1 MKQAKKHTHIT
12 RSVVMPFMNDIPPR
26 NFTEEFQNLQSF
38 SGPTSE
44 NLYDVIIKYNGD
56 ILKVADE
63 LEISIEILSQNYAI
77 AKMPRS
83 KIPLLLEY
91 SEVEY
96 IEPPKILTLS
106 LNEDINRSCIT
117 NVQSPNVFGLSGEG
131 VLIAILDSGIN
142 YTHPDFINEDGTS
155 RILYMWDQTTQGN
168 APEGFSEGSEY
179 TNAQI
184 NDALQN
190 DSPYQIVPET
200 DNIGHGTAVA
210 GIAAGNGRASNGQN
224 IGVAPKASLI
234 VVKLGENGFSSF
246 ALTTQLMRA
255 IKYVTDKAKILNMPM
270 AINISY
276 GTNDGPHN
284 GQSIF
289 ETFIND
295 MAEIWKTSV
304 IVAAGN
310 EGGAGHHYEGTI
322 SSGEMQDIKFFY
334 SGKYSSFYLTLWKNF
349 ADDLTAELILPNGKS
364 TGEVV
369 SYNLGGNYKI
379 EDVSIAINYGQPK
392 FYTTFQEIFFQV
404 DNNSP
409 IPITGIFTV
418 RVRAGEIVDGHYDMY
433 LPTVEEVGYE
443 TAFTFPNENVTITIP
458 ATAQN
463 VISVGGYDSLRDSV
477 ANFSGRGNTI
487 NIVFSKPDI
496 VAPAVNVL
504 STSTGG
510 GYSTFSGTSIAAPFV
525 TGSAA
530 LMMQW
535 GIIQNNDPFLYGQR
549 IKAYLKSGAR
559 RISGIS
565 FPNNRW
571 GYGALCLLNT
581 MSELKIFNGYNFT

>member
-1 MKQAKKHTHIT
+1 MGRAGNHTYFK
-12 RSVVMPFMNDIPPR
+12 RSVFMPFISSIPPR
-26 NFTEEFQNLQSF
+26 NFTDEFQNSQNF
-38 SGPTSE
+38 SEPNSE
-44 NLYDVIIKYNGD
+44 KQYDVIIKYNGN

-63 LEISIEILSQNYAI
+63 LGISIEILNQNYGI
-77 AKMPRS
+77 AKMPRF
-83 KIPLLLEY
+83 KIPLLLQY
-91 SEVEY
+91 SEIEF

-106 LNEDINRSCIT
+106 AREDINRSCIT
-117 NVQSPNVFGLSGEG
+117 NVQSSNVFGLSGEG

-155 RILYMWDQTTQGN
+155 RILYMWDQTVPGN
-168 APEGFSEGSEY
+168 PPEGFAEGSEY
-179 TNAQI
+179 TNFQI

-190 DSPYQIVPET
+190 DSPYQIVPEF
-200 DNIGHGTAVA
+200 DSIGHGTAVT
-210 GIAAGNGRASNGQN
+210 GIAAGNGRSSNGQN

-234 VVKLGENGFSSF
+234 IVKLGENGYPSF

-255 IKYVTDKAKILNMPM
+255 IKYVTDKAKLLNMPL

-289 ETFIND
+289 ETYIDD
-295 MAEIWKTSV
+295 MAELWKTSI

-310 EGGAGHHYEGTI
+310 EGGAGHHYEGMI
-322 SSGEMQDIKFFY
+322 SSGNTQNIKFFY
-334 SGKYSSFYLTLWKNF
+334 SGKYSSFYITMWKNF
-349 ADDLTAELILPNGKS
+349 ADDLTVELILPNGES

-369 SYNLGGNYKI
+369 VYDLSGTYKI
-379 EDVSIAINYGQPK
+379 EDVSISINYGQPK
-392 FYTTFQEIFFQV
+392 FYTTFQEIFFQI

-409 IPITGIFTV
+409 LPLTGIFTIKI
-418 RVRAGEIVDGHYDMY
+418 RAGEIIDGIYNIY
-433 LPTVEEVGYE
+433 LPTVEEVSYE
-443 TAFTFPNENVTITIP
+443 TAFTFPNENSTITIP

-477 ANFSGRGNTI
+477 ANFSGRGDTI
-487 NIVFSKPDI
+487 NIVYSKPDI
-496 VAPAVNVL
+496 VAPAVNIL
-504 STSTGG
+504 SASNSG
-510 GYSTFSGTSIAAPFV
+510 GYSTFSGTSMAAPFV

-530 LMMQW
+530 LMMEW
-535 GIIQNNDPFLYGQR
+535 GIIQNNDPFLYGER

-565 FPNNRW
+565 FPDNRW

-581 MSELKIFNGYNFT
+581 MSQLKTFNGYNFT

>member
-1 MKQAKKHTHIT
+1 
-12 RSVVMPFMNDIPPR
+12 MPFISSIPPR
-26 NFTEEFQNLQSF
+26 NFTDEFQNSQNF
-38 SGPTSE
+38 SEPNSE
-44 NLYDVIIKYNGD
+44 KQYDVIIKYNGN

-63 LEISIEILSQNYAI
+63 LGISIEILNQNYGI
-77 AKMPRS
+77 AKMPRF
-83 KIPLLLEY
+83 KIPLLLQY
-91 SEVEY
+91 SEIEF

-106 LNEDINRSCIT
+106 AREDINRSCIT
-117 NVQSPNVFGLSGEG
+117 NVQSSNVFGLSGEG

-155 RILYMWDQTTQGN
+155 RILYMWDQTVPGN
-168 APEGFSEGSEY
+168 PPEGFTEGSEY
-179 TNAQI
+179 TNFQI

-190 DSPYQIVPET
+190 DSPYQIVPEF
-200 DNIGHGTAVA
+200 DSIGHGTAVT
-210 GIAAGNGRASNGQN
+210 GIAAGNGRSSNGQN
-224 IGVAPKASLI
+224 IGVAPKSSLI
-234 VVKLGENGFSSF
+234 IVKLGENGYPSF

-255 IKYVTDKAKILNMPM
+255 IKYVIDKAKLLNMPL

-289 ETFIND
+289 ETYIDD
-295 MAEIWKTSV
+295 MAELWKTSI

-310 EGGAGHHYEGTI
+310 EGGAGHHYEGMI
-322 SSGEMQDIKFFY
+322 SSGNTQNIKFFY
-334 SGKYSSFYLTLWKNF
+334 SGKYPSFYITMWKNF
-349 ADDLTAELILPNGKS
+349 ADDLTVELILPNGES

-369 SYNLGGNYKI
+369 VYDLSGTYKI
-379 EDVSIAINYGQPK
+379 EDVSISINYGQPK
-392 FYTTFQEIFFQV
+392 FYTTFQEIFFQI

-409 IPITGIFTV
+409 LPLTGIFTIKI
-418 RVRAGEIVDGHYDMY
+418 RAGEIIDGIYNIY
-433 LPTVEEVGYE
+433 LPTVEEVSYE
-443 TAFTFPNENVTITIP
+443 TAFTFPNENSTITIP

-477 ANFSGRGNTI
+477 ANFSGRGDTI
-487 NIVFSKPDI
+487 NIVYSKPDI
-496 VAPAVNVL
+496 VAPAVNIL
-504 STSTGG
+504 SASNSG
-510 GYSTFSGTSIAAPFV
+510 GYSTFSGTSMAAPFV

-530 LMMQW
+530 LMMEW
-535 GIIQNNDPFLYGQR
+535 GIIQNNDPFLYGER

-565 FPNNRW
+565 FPDNRW

-581 MSELKIFNGYNFT
+581 MSQLKTFNGYNFT

>member
-1 MKQAKKHTHIT
+1 
-12 RSVVMPFMNDIPPR
+12 MPFISSIPPR
-26 NFTEEFQNLQSF
+26 NFTDEFQNSQNF
-38 SGPTSE
+38 SEPNSE
-44 NLYDVIIKYNGD
+44 KQYDVIIKYNGN

-63 LEISIEILSQNYAI
+63 LGISIEILNQNYGI
-77 AKMPRS
+77 AKMPRF
-83 KIPLLLEY
+83 KIPLLLQY
-91 SEVEY
+91 SEIEF

-106 LNEDINRSCIT
+106 AREDINRSCIT
-117 NVQSPNVFGLSGEG
+117 NVQSSNVFGLSGEG

-155 RILYMWDQTTQGN
+155 RILYMWDQTVPGN
-168 APEGFSEGSEY
+168 PPEGFTEGSEY
-179 TNAQI
+179 TNFQI

-190 DSPYQIVPET
+190 DSPYQIVPEF
-200 DNIGHGTAVA
+200 DSIGHGTAVT
-210 GIAAGNGRASNGQN
+210 GIAAGNGRSSNGQN
-224 IGVAPKASLI
+224 IGVAPKSSLI
-234 VVKLGENGFSSF
+234 IVKLGENGYPSF

-255 IKYVTDKAKILNMPM
+255 IKYVIDKAKLLNMPL

-289 ETFIND
+289 ETYIDD
-295 MAEIWKTSV
+295 MAELWKTSI

-310 EGGAGHHYEGTI
+310 EGSAGHHYEGMI
-322 SSGEMQDIKFFY
+322 SSGNTQNIKFFY
-334 SGKYSSFYLTLWKNF
+334 SGKYPSFYITMWKNF
-349 ADDLTAELILPNGKS
+349 ADDLTVELILPNGES

-369 SYNLGGNYKI
+369 VYDLSGTYKI
-379 EDVSIAINYGQPK
+379 EDVSISINYGQPK
-392 FYTTFQEIFFQV
+392 FYTTFQEIFFQI

-409 IPITGIFTV
+409 LPLTGIFTIKI
-418 RVRAGEIVDGHYDMY
+418 RAGEIIDGIYNIY
-433 LPTVEEVGYE
+433 LPTVEEVSYE
-443 TAFTFPNENVTITIP
+443 TAFTFPNENSTITIP

-477 ANFSGRGNTI
+477 ANFSGRGDTI
-487 NIVFSKPDI
+487 NIVYSKPDI
-496 VAPAVNVL
+496 VAPAVNIL
-504 STSTGG
+504 SASNSG
-510 GYSTFSGTSIAAPFV
+510 GYSTFSGTSMAAPFV

-530 LMMQW
+530 LMMEW
-535 GIIQNNDPFLYGQR
+535 GIIQNNDPFLYGER

-565 FPNNRW
+565 FPDNRW

-581 MSELKIFNGYNFT
+581 MSQLKTFNGYNFT

>member
-1 MKQAKKHTHIT
+1 
-12 RSVVMPFMNDIPPR
+12 MPFISSIPPR
-26 NFTEEFQNLQSF
+26 NFTDEFQNSQNF
-38 SGPTSE
+38 SEPNSE
-44 NLYDVIIKYNGD
+44 KQYDVIIKYNGN

-63 LEISIEILSQNYAI
+63 LGISIEILNQNYGI
-77 AKMPRS
+77 AKMPRF
-83 KIPLLLEY
+83 KIPLLLQY
-91 SEVEY
+91 SEIEF

-106 LNEDINRSCIT
+106 AREDINRSCIT
-117 NVQSPNVFGLSGEG
+117 NVQSSNVFGLSGEG

-155 RILYMWDQTTQGN
+155 RILYMWDQTVPGN
-168 APEGFSEGSEY
+168 PPEGFTEGSEY
-179 TNAQI
+179 TNFQI

-190 DSPYQIVPET
+190 DSPYQIVPEF
-200 DNIGHGTAVA
+200 DSIGHGTAVT
-210 GIAAGNGRASNGQN
+210 GIAAGNGRSSNGQN
-224 IGVAPKASLI
+224 IGVAPKSSLI
-234 VVKLGENGFSSF
+234 IVKLGENGYPSF

-255 IKYVTDKAKILNMPM
+255 IKYVIDKAKLLNMPL

-289 ETFIND
+289 ETYIDD
-295 MAEIWKTSV
+295 MAELWKTSI

-310 EGGAGHHYEGTI
+310 EGGAGHHYEGMI
-322 SSGEMQDIKFFY
+322 SSGNTQNIKFFY
-334 SGKYSSFYLTLWKNF
+334 SGKYPSFYITMWKNF
-349 ADDLTAELILPNGKS
+349 ADDLTVELILPNGES

-369 SYNLGGNYKI
+369 VYDLSGTYKI
-379 EDVSIAINYGQPK
+379 EDVSISINYGQPK
-392 FYTTFQEIFFQV
+392 FYTTFQEIFFQI

-409 IPITGIFTV
+409 LPLTGIFTIKI
-418 RVRAGEIVDGHYDMY
+418 RAGEIIDGIYNIY
-433 LPTVEEVGYE
+433 LPTVEEVSYE
-443 TAFTFPNENVTITIP
+443 TAFTFPNENSTITIP

-477 ANFSGRGNTI
+477 ANFSGRGDTI
-487 NIVFSKPDI
+487 NIVYSKPDI
-496 VAPAVNVL
+496 VAPAVNIL
-504 STSTGG
+504 SASNSG
-510 GYSTFSGTSIAAPFV
+510 GYSTFSGTSMAAPFV

-530 LMMQW
+530 LMMEW
-535 GIIQNNDPFLYGQR
+535 GIIQNNDPFLYGER

-581 MSELKIFNGYNFT
+581 MSQLKTFNGYNFT

>member
-1 MKQAKKHTHIT
+1 
-12 RSVVMPFMNDIPPR
+12 MPFTNDIPPR
-26 NFTEEFQNLQSF
+26 NFTENFQNSQSF
-38 SGPTSE
+38 PELGTEKS
-44 NLYDVIIKYNGD
+44 YDVIIKYNGD
-56 ILKVADE
+56 ILKVADQ
-63 LEISIEILSQNYAI
+63 LDITIEILSQNYAI
-77 AKMPRS
+77 AKAS
-83 KIPLLLEY
+83 QYKIPFLLEY

-106 LNEDINRSCIT
+106 INEDINNSCIK
-117 NVQSPNVFGLSGEG
+117 NVQYSNTFGLLGEG
-131 VLIAILDSGIN
+131 VLVAILDSGIN

-155 RILYMWDQTTQGN
+155 RILYMWDQTIPGN
-168 APEGFSEGSEY
+168 PPEGFSEGSEY

-190 DSPYQIVPET
+190 DDPYQIVPET

-210 GIAAGNGRASNGQN
+210 GIAAGNGRASGGQN
-224 IGVAPKASLI
+224 VGVAPKASLI
-234 VVKLGENGFSSF
+234 VVKLGENGFPSF

-255 IKYVTDKAKILNMPM
+255 IKYVLDKAKFLNMPI

-289 ETFIND
+289 ETYIDD
-295 MAEIWKTSV
+295 MAKIWKTSI

-310 EGGAGHHYEGTI
+310 EGGAGHHYEGMI
-322 SSGEMQDIKFFY
+322 SSGEMQDVEFFY

-349 ADDLTAELILPNGKS
+349 TDNLTVELILPNGKS

-369 SYNLGGNYKI
+369 YYNLGGTYKI
-379 EDVSIAINYGQPK
+379 EDVSIQITYGQPR
-392 FYTTFQEIFFQV
+392 FYTSFQEIFFKIN
-404 DNNSP
+404 NNSP
-409 IPITGIFTV
+409 LPLMGIFTL
-418 RVRAGEIVDGHYDMY
+418 RIRAGEIVDGRYDIY
-433 LPTVEEVGYE
+433 LPTIEEVGYE
-443 TAFTFPNENVTITIP
+443 TSFTFANENTTLTIP

-463 VISVGGYDSLRDSV
+463 VISVGGYNSLINNI
-477 ANFSGRGNTI
+477 ATFSGRGNTI

-504 STSTGG
+504 STSISG
-510 GYSTFSGTSIAAPFV
+510 GYSTFSGTSMAAPFV

-535 GIIQNNDPFLYGQR
+535 GIVQNNDPFLYGER
-549 IKAYLKSGAR
+549 IKAYLKAGAR
-559 RISGIS
+559 RISSIS

-571 GYGALCLLNT
+571 GYGTLCLLNT

>member
-1 MKQAKKHTHIT
+1 
-12 RSVVMPFMNDIPPR
+12 MPFPNNIPPR
-26 NFTEEFQNLQSF
+26 NFTENFQNLQSF
-38 SGPTSE
+38 SGPTTE

-56 ILKVADE
+56 ILAVSDA
-63 LEISIEILSQNYAI
+63 LGISTEILSQNYAI
-77 AKMPRS
+77 AKTPRS
-83 KIPLLLEY
+83 KISLLLEY

-96 IEPPKILTLS
+96 IEPPKIITLS
-106 LNEDINRSCIT
+106 TNEDINRSCVT

-131 VLIAILDSGIN
+131 VLVAILDSGIN

-155 RILYMWDQTTQGN
+155 RILYMWDQTTPGN
-168 APEGFSEGSEY
+168 APEGFSGGSEY

-190 DSPYQIVPET
+190 DDPYRIVPET
-200 DNIGHGTAVA
+200 DDLGHGTAVA

-224 IGVAPKASLI
+224 VGVAPRASLI
-234 VVKLGENGFSSF
+234 VVKLGENGFPSF

-255 IKYVTDKAKILNMPM
+255 IKYVTDKAKFLNMPM

-289 ETFIND
+289 ETYIDD
-295 MAEIWKTSV
+295 MAEIWKTSI

-310 EGGAGHHYEGTI
+310 EGGAGHHYEGKI

-334 SGKYSSFYLTLWKNF
+334 SGKYSSFYITLWKNF
-349 ADDLTAELILPNGKS
+349 ADSLTVELILPNGKS

-369 SYNLGGNYKI
+369 SYNLGGTYKI

-392 FYTTFQEIFFQV
+392 FYTTFQEIFFQIE
-404 DNNSP
+404 NSSSLP
-409 IPITGIFTV
+409 LTGIFTV
-418 RVRAGEIVDGHYDMY
+418 RIRAGEIVNGKYDMY

-443 TAFTFPNENVTITIP
+443 TAFTFPSENVTLTIP

-504 STSTGG
+504 SVSNSG
-510 GYSTFSGTSIAAPFV
+510 GYSTFSGTSMAAPFV

>member
-1 MKQAKKHTHIT
+1 
-12 RSVVMPFMNDIPPR
+12 MPFMSDIPPR
-26 NFTEEFQNLQSF
+26 NFTEQFQNLKNL
-38 SGPTSE
+38 SE
-44 NLYDVIIKYNGD
+44 PISQNIYEVIIKYNGN
-56 ILKVADE
+56 ILKIAEKLD
-63 LEISIEILSQNYAI
+63 ISLEILSQNYAI
-77 AKMPRS
+77 AKTPGS
-83 KIPLLLEY
+83 KIPMLLEY
-91 SEVEY
+91 SEIEY

-106 LNEDINRSCIT
+106 LNENINRSCIT

-131 VLIAILDSGIN
+131 VLVAIIDSGIN

-155 RILYMWDQTTQGN
+155 RILYLWDQTIPGN
-168 APEGFSEGSEY
+168 PPEGFLIGREY

-190 DSPYQIVPET
+190 DDPYQIVPET
-200 DNIGHGTAVA
+200 DTIGHGTAVA
-210 GIAAGNGRASNGQN
+210 GIAAGNGRSSNGQN

-234 VVKLGENGFSSF
+234 IVKLGENEYPSF

-255 IKYVTDKAKILNMPM
+255 IKYVTDKAKLLNMPL

-289 ETFIND
+289 ETYVDD
-295 MAEIWKTSV
+295 MAEIWKTS
-304 IVAAGN
+304 IIAAAGN
-310 EGGAGHHYEGTI
+310 EGGAGHHYEGLI

-334 SGKYSSFYLTLWKNF
+334 SGKYSSFYITMWKNF
-349 ADDLTAELILPNGKS
+349 ADSLTIELILPNGKS

-369 SYNLGGNYKI
+369 YYNLSGVYKI
-379 EDVSIAINYGQPK
+379 EDISIRVNYGQPK
-392 FYTTFQEIFFQV
+392 FYTTFQEIFFQIN
-404 DNNSP
+404 NNSSTP
-409 IPITGIFTV
+409 LTGIFTI
-418 RVRAGEIVDGHYDMY
+418 RIRAGEIIDGKYNIY
-433 LPTVEEVGYE
+433 LPTVEEVSYE
-443 TAFTFPNENVTITIP
+443 TAFTYPNENVTLTIP

-504 STSTGG
+504 STSNSG
-510 GYSTFSGTSIAAPFV
+510 GYSTFSGTSMAAPFV

-535 GIIQNNDPFLYGQR
+535 GIIQNNDPFLYGER

-559 RISGIS
+559 RISGIK

-581 MSELKIFNGYNFT
+581 MSQLKIFNGYNFT

>member
-1 MKQAKKHTHIT
+1 
-12 RSVVMPFMNDIPPR
+12 MPFMNHIPPR
-26 NFTEEFQNLQSF
+26 NFTESFQNSQGFPELGTEKS
-38 SGPTSE
+38 
-44 NLYDVIIKYNGD
+44 YDVIIKYNGD
-56 ILKVADE
+56 ILKVADQ
-63 LEISIEILSQNYAI
+63 LDITIEILSQNYAI
-77 AKMPRS
+77 AKAS
-83 KIPLLLEY
+83 QYKISFLLEY

-106 LNEDINRSCIT
+106 INEDINNSCIK
-117 NVQSPNVFGLSGEG
+117 NVQYSNTFGLLGEG
-131 VLIAILDSGIN
+131 VLVAILDSGIN

-155 RILYMWDQTTQGN
+155 RILYMWDQTIPGN
-168 APEGFSEGSEY
+168 PPEGFSEGSEY

-190 DSPYQIVPET
+190 DDPYQIVPET

-210 GIAAGNGRASNGQN
+210 GIAAGNGRASGGQN
-224 IGVAPKASLI
+224 VGVAPKASLI
-234 VVKLGENGFSSF
+234 VVKLGENGFPSF

-255 IKYVTDKAKILNMPM
+255 IKYVLDKAKFLNMPI

-289 ETFIND
+289 ETYIDD
-295 MAEIWKTSV
+295 MAKIWKTSI

-310 EGGAGHHYEGTI
+310 EGGAGHHYEGMI
-322 SSGEMQDIKFFY
+322 SSGEMQDVEFFY

-349 ADDLTAELILPNGKS
+349 TDNLTVELILPNGKS

-369 SYNLGGNYKI
+369 YYNLGGTYKI
-379 EDVSIAINYGQPK
+379 EDVSIQITYGQPR
-392 FYTTFQEIFFQV
+392 FYTAFQEIFFQIT
-404 DNNSP
+404 NNSP
-409 IPITGIFTV
+409 LPLMGIFTL
-418 RVRAGEIVDGHYDMY
+418 RIRAGEIVDGRYDIY
-433 LPTVEEVGYE
+433 LPTIEEVGYE
-443 TAFTFPNENVTITIP
+443 TSFTFANENTTLTIP

-463 VISVGGYDSLRDSV
+463 VISVGGYNSLINNI
-477 ANFSGRGNTI
+477 ATFSGRGNTI

-504 STSTGG
+504 STSISG
-510 GYSTFSGTSIAAPFV
+510 GYSTFSGTSMAAPFV

-535 GIIQNNDPFLYGQR
+535 GIVQNNDPFLYGER
-549 IKAYLKSGAR
+549 IKAYLKAGAR
-559 RISGIS
+559 RISSIS

-571 GYGALCLLNT
+571 GYGTLCLLNT

>member
-1 MKQAKKHTHIT
+1 
-12 RSVVMPFMNDIPPR
+12 MPFMNHIPPR
-26 NFTEEFQNLQSF
+26 NFTESFQNSQSF
-38 SGPTSE
+38 PELGTEKS
-44 NLYDVIIKYNGD
+44 YDVIIKYNGD
-56 ILKVADE
+56 ILKVADQ
-63 LEISIEILSQNYAI
+63 LDITIEILSQNYAI
-77 AKMPRS
+77 AKASQYKFPF
-83 KIPLLLEY
+83 LLEY

-106 LNEDINRSCIT
+106 INEDINNSCIK
-117 NVQSPNVFGLSGEG
+117 NVQYSNTFGLLGEG
-131 VLIAILDSGIN
+131 VLVAILDSGIN

-155 RILYMWDQTTQGN
+155 RILYMWDQTIPGN
-168 APEGFSEGSEY
+168 PPEGFSEGSEY

-190 DSPYQIVPET
+190 DDPYQIVPET

-210 GIAAGNGRASNGQN
+210 GIAAGNGRASGGQN
-224 IGVAPKASLI
+224 VGVAPKASLI
-234 VVKLGENGFSSF
+234 VVKLGENGFPSF

-255 IKYVTDKAKILNMPM
+255 IKYVLDKAKFLNMPI

-289 ETFIND
+289 ETYIDD
-295 MAEIWKTSV
+295 MAKIWKTSI

-310 EGGAGHHYEGTI
+310 EGGAGHHYEGMI
-322 SSGEMQDIKFFY
+322 SSGEMQDVEFFY

-349 ADDLTAELILPNGKS
+349 TDNLTVELILPNGKS

-369 SYNLGGNYKI
+369 YYNLGGTYKI
-379 EDVSIAINYGQPK
+379 EDVSIQITYGQPR
-392 FYTTFQEIFFQV
+392 FYTAFQEIFFQIT
-404 DNNSP
+404 NNSP
-409 IPITGIFTV
+409 LPLMGIFTL
-418 RVRAGEIVDGHYDMY
+418 RIRAGEIVDGRYDIY
-433 LPTVEEVGYE
+433 LPTIEEVGYE
-443 TAFTFPNENVTITIP
+443 TSFTFANENTTLTIP

-463 VISVGGYDSLRDSV
+463 VISVGGYNSLINNI
-477 ANFSGRGNTI
+477 ATFSGRGNTI

-504 STSTGG
+504 STSISG
-510 GYSTFSGTSIAAPFV
+510 GYSTFSGTSMAAPFV

-535 GIIQNNDPFLYGQR
+535 GIVQNNDPFLYGER
-549 IKAYLKSGAR
+549 IKAYLKAGAR
-559 RISGIS
+559 RISSIS

-571 GYGALCLLNT
+571 GYGTLCLLNT

>member
-1 MKQAKKHTHIT
+1 
-12 RSVVMPFMNDIPPR
+12 MPFISSIPPR
-26 NFTEEFQNLQSF
+26 NFTDEFQNSQNF
-38 SGPTSE
+38 SEPNSE
-44 NLYDVIIKYNGD
+44 KQYDVIIKYNGN

-63 LEISIEILSQNYAI
+63 LGISIEILNQNYGI
-77 AKMPRS
+77 AKMPRF
-83 KIPLLLEY
+83 KIPLLLQY
-91 SEVEY
+91 SEIEF

-106 LNEDINRSCIT
+106 AREDINRSCIT
-117 NVQSPNVFGLSGEG
+117 NVQSSNVFGLSGEG

-155 RILYMWDQTTQGN
+155 RILYMWDQTVPGN
-168 APEGFSEGSEY
+168 PPEGFTEGSEY
-179 TNAQI
+179 TNFQI

-190 DSPYQIVPET
+190 DSPYQIVPEF
-200 DNIGHGTAVA
+200 DSIGHGTAVT
-210 GIAAGNGRASNGQN
+210 GIAAGNGRSSNGQN
-224 IGVAPKASLI
+224 IGVAPKSSLI
-234 VVKLGENGFSSF
+234 IVKLGENGYPSF

-255 IKYVTDKAKILNMPM
+255 IKYVIDKAKLLNMPL

-289 ETFIND
+289 ETYIDD
-295 MAEIWKTSV
+295 MAELWKTSI

-310 EGGAGHHYEGTI
+310 EGSAGHHYEGMI
-322 SSGEMQDIKFFY
+322 SSGNTQNIKFFY
-334 SGKYSSFYLTLWKNF
+334 SGKYSSFYITMWKNF
-349 ADDLTAELILPNGKS
+349 ADDLTVELILPNGES

-369 SYNLGGNYKI
+369 VYDLSGTYKI
-379 EDVSIAINYGQPK
+379 EDVSISINYGQPK
-392 FYTTFQEIFFQV
+392 FYTTFQEIFFQI

-409 IPITGIFTV
+409 LPLTGIFTIKI
-418 RVRAGEIVDGHYDMY
+418 RAGEIIDGIYNIY
-433 LPTVEEVGYE
+433 LPTVEEVSYE
-443 TAFTFPNENVTITIP
+443 TAFTFPNENSTITIP

-477 ANFSGRGNTI
+477 ANFSGRGDTI
-487 NIVFSKPDI
+487 NIVYSKPDI
-496 VAPAVNVL
+496 VAPAVNIL
-504 STSTGG
+504 SASNSG
-510 GYSTFSGTSIAAPFV
+510 GYSTFSGTSMAAPFV

-530 LMMQW
+530 LMMEW
-535 GIIQNNDPFLYGQR
+535 GIIQNNDPFLYGER

-581 MSELKIFNGYNFT
+581 MSQLKTFNGYNFT